1 MQKPVSGNPL
11 KDAIPLDVEDGDEI
25 PHNVARF
32 KPPAPIVSE
41 TPERPIVRIHLLG
54 SMRATTFVGAD
65 VLPRGRKA
73 RAVLGCLCLAGGA
86 QVPRSR
92 LAAMLWDRV
101 PEFQARA
108 SFRQAFRELIVALG
122 PLAEELIS
130 SDRETVSLH
139 TNLCWIDALA
149 VLGPAAEHLHRS
161 DLATLCSGELLEGL
175 DNLSVSFD
183 QWLIGERSRFT
194 ERLRSLLEADLKQ
207 AHRTNRDASE
217 RADIARRLIRF
228 DPSHEGASRILMRA
242 LADMGERAQALRE
255 YARLREVLKRTLDV
269 EPSRESHALYEVIA
283 MVGREER
290 EREREPYVAPRQ
302 KRQKAPPP
310 APARTRLRIGV
321 LPFLATR
328 AAEDD
333 SLAFSLSQ
341 EIAAALARFRWFD
354 VIAPVTLMRGTTGT
368 AANDDMLRSSDLDYV
383 VDGALAGS
391 RQGYQISVR
400 LLDLTRYATPV
411 WSDRFELGA
420 DELHKV
426 DEMVTAKIV
435 GRIDPVIL
443 FIEGQPKRRENH
455 GAAALLMRA
464 MPLLYSME
472 RARFEEAGRLIK
484 RALEIDP
491 DDTMA
496 LAWAA
501 YWEMWHVGQG
511 WTPDPGATLG
521 VAEGYCL
528 RAMKLEPDNA
538 EALGIYA
545 HTLAWKKEFD
555 AALYYFDRS
564 LRLNPNLAYVW
575 ALAAATYAYV
585 GDWRMAQKRLERYR
599 ELAPFDPYYGFF
611 ETIYA
616 IAYMIEG
623 DYEQV
628 IAFGTRVIK
637 ANPDFTAGYKPVI
650 AALGLLGR
658 IEEAKPYLE
667 TLLKLEPNFTIA
679 HFREVYPLRNENDR
693 ERYAEGLRLA
703 GVPEG

>member
-1 MQKPVSGNPL
+1 MQKQISSAEL
-11 KDAIPLDVEDGDEI
+11 KNVVALETGRISEI
-25 PHNVARF
+25 HSQ
-32 KPPAPIVSE
+32 PIS
-41 TPERPIVRIHLLG
+41 RPIVRIHLLG
-54 SMRATTFVGAD
+54 SLRATTYVGEN

-73 RAVLGCLCLAGGA
+73 RAILGCLCLAAGA
-86 QVPRSR
+86 RIPRSR
-92 LAAMLWDRV
+92 LAATLWDRV
-101 PEFQARA
+101 PDFQGRA

-122 PLAEELIS
+122 PLADELIS
-130 SDRETVSLH
+130 SDRETVSLN

-149 VLGPAAEHLHRS
+149 VLAPSPENAHRS

-194 ERLRSLLEADLKQ
+194 EKLRALLEAELRQ
-207 AHRTNRDASE
+207 AHRSNPDASE

-228 DPSHEGASRILMRA
+228 DPTHEGAARILMRA

-255 YARLREVLKRTLDV
+255 YARLREALKRSLDV
-269 EPSRESHALYEVIA
+269 DPSRETHALYEVIA

-290 EREREPYVAPRQ
+290 GEKEKSEPDYAVLRQ
-302 KRQKAPPP
+302 KRPKAPVP
-310 APARTRLRIGV
+310 APIRTRLRVGV

-328 AAEDD
+328 STHDD
-333 SLAFSLSQ
+333 GLAFSLSQ

-354 VIAPVTLMRGTTGT
+354 VIAPVTLMRGQT
-368 AANDDMLRSSDLDYV
+368 AAGASDDPLRSSDLDYV
-383 VDGALAGS
+383 VDGALSGNGK
-391 RQGYQISVR
+391 QYQISVR
-400 LLDLTRYATPV
+400 LLDLTRYASPV
-411 WSDRFELGA
+411 WSDRFELRT

-455 GAAALLMRA
+455 GATGHLLRA
-464 MPLLYSME
+464 IPMIYSME
-472 RARFEEAGRLIK
+472 RAKFEEAGRLIK
-484 RALEIDP
+484 RALVIDP
-491 DDTMA
+491 NDAMA

-511 WTPDPGATLG
+511 WTSDPVATLAI
-521 VAEGYCL
+521 AEGYCL
-528 RAMKLEPDNA
+528 RAMKIDPDNA
-538 EALGIYA
+538 EALGIFA
-545 HTLAWKKEFD
+545 HTLAWKKEFEP
-555 AALYYFDRS
+555 ALYYFDRS

-575 ALAAATYAYV
+575 ALNAATCAYI
-585 GDWRMAQKRLERYR
+585 GDWQTALRRLERYR

-628 IAFGTRVIK
+628 ITFGRRVIK
-637 ANPDFTAGYKPVI
+637 ANPEFTAGYKPVI

-658 IEEAKPYLE
+658 IDEAKPHLE
-667 TLLKLEPNFTIA
+667 RLLALEPTFTIA
-679 HFREVYPLRNENDR
+679 HFCEVYPLRNENDR
-693 ERYAEGLRLA
+693 ERYCEGLRLA
-703 GVPEG
+703 GVPER

>member
-1 MQKPVSGNPL
+1 MQKQISGAEL
-11 KDAIPLDVEDGDEI
+11 KNVVALETNRIGETRDRAI
-25 PHNVARF
+25 
-32 KPPAPIVSE
+32 S
-41 TPERPIVRIHLLG
+41 RPIVRIHLLG
-54 SMRATTFVGAD
+54 TLRATTYVGEN

-73 RAVLGCLCLAGGA
+73 RAILGCLCLAGGA
-86 QVPRSR
+86 RVPRSR
-92 LAAMLWDRV
+92 LAATLWDRV
-101 PEFQARA
+101 PDFQGRA

-122 PLAEELIS
+122 PLADELIS
-130 SDRETVSLH
+130 SDRETVSLK

-149 VLGPAAEHLHRS
+149 VLAPSPENAHRS

-175 DNLSVSFD
+175 ENLSVSFD

-194 ERLRSLLEADLKQ
+194 ERLRALLEAELRQ
-207 AHRTNRDASE
+207 AHRSNPDATE

-228 DPSHEGASRILMRA
+228 DPTHEGASRILMRA

-255 YARLREVLKRTLDV
+255 YARCREALKRSLDV
-269 EPSRESHALYEVIA
+269 EPSRETHALYEVIA
-283 MVGREER
+283 MFGREER
-290 EREREPYVAPRQ
+290 GEKDRSEPDYAVSRQ
-302 KRQKAPPP
+302 KRPKAPVP
-310 APARTRLRIGV
+310 APVRTRLRVGV

-328 AAEDD
+328 STDDD

-354 VIAPVTLMRGTTGT
+354 VIAPVTLMRGQSATV
-368 AANDDMLRSSDLDYV
+368 ANDDPLRSSDLDYV
-383 VDGALAGS
+383 VDGALTGD
-391 RQGYQISVR
+391 RKRYQISVR
-400 LLDLTRYATPV
+400 LLDLTRYASPV
-411 WSDRFELGA
+411 WSDRFELGT

-443 FIEGQPKRRENH
+443 FIEGQPKRRENN
-455 GAAALLMRA
+455 GATGHLLRA
-464 MPLLYSME
+464 IPMIYSME
-472 RARFEEAGRLIK
+472 RSKFEEAGRLIK
-484 RALEIDP
+484 RALVIDP
-491 DDTMA
+491 NDAMA

-511 WTPDPGATLG
+511 WTDDPVETLG
-521 VAEGYCL
+521 IAEGYCL
-528 RAMKLEPDNA
+528 RAMKIDPDNA

-545 HTLAWKKEFD
+545 HTLAWKKEFEP
-555 AALYYFDRS
+555 ALYYFDRS

-575 ALAAATYAYV
+575 ALNAATYAYI
-585 GDWRMAQKRLERYR
+585 GDWQMALKRLERYR

-628 IAFGTRVIK
+628 ITVGRRVIK
-637 ANPDFTAGYKPVI
+637 SNPEFTNGYKPVI

-658 IEEAKPYLE
+658 SEEAKPYLA
-667 TLLKLEPNFTIA
+667 TLLSLEPNFTIA

-693 ERYAEGLRLA
+693 DRYMEGLRLA
-703 GVPEG
+703 GVAEG

>member
-1 MQKPVSGNPL
+1 MQKLVSRNPL
-11 KDAIPLDVEDGDEI
+11 KGAVPLDDEEL
-25 PHNVARF
+25 PHDLSQSL
-32 KPPAPIVSE
+32 PPPPIATQS
-41 TPERPIVRIHLLG
+41 PSRPIVRIHLLG
-54 SMRATTFVGAD
+54 SMRAMTFVGD
-65 VLPRGRKA
+65 NVLPRGRKA
-73 RAVLGCLCLAGGA
+73 RAVLGCLCLAAGTR
-86 QVPRSR
+86 VPRGR

-101 PEFQARA
+101 PDFQARA
-108 SFRQAFRELIVALG
+108 SFRQAFRELTVALG
-122 PLAEELIS
+122 PLADELIS
-130 SDRETVSLH
+130 SDRETVRLDI
-139 TNLCWIDALA
+139 NLCWIDALA
-149 VLGPAAEHLHRS
+149 VLGPSAEHLHRS
-161 DLATLCSGELLEGL
+161 DLASLCSGELLEGL
-175 DNLSVSFD
+175 DNLSPSFD
-183 QWLIGERSRFT
+183 QWMIGERSRFT

-228 DPSHEGASRILMRA
+228 DPSHEGAARILMRA

-269 EPSRESHALYEVIA
+269 EPSRETHALYEVIA

-290 EREREPYVAPRQ
+290 EREREDPYVAPRQ
-302 KRQKAPPP
+302 KKPKALPP
-310 APARTRLRIGV
+310 APARTRLRVGV

-328 AAEDD
+328 SIEDD

-354 VIAPVTLMRGTTGT
+354 VIAPVTLMRRPSAST
-368 AANDDMLRSSDLDYV
+368 NDDMLRSSDLDYV
-383 VDGALAGS
+383 VDGALAGTGNS
-391 RQGYQISVR
+391 YQISVR

-455 GAAALLMRA
+455 GAAGLLMRA
-464 MPLLYSME
+464 MPLIYSME
-472 RARFEEAGRLIK
+472 RVNFEEAGRLIK

-491 DDTMA
+491 NDTMA

-501 YWEMWHVGQG
+501 YWEIWRVGQG
-511 WTPDPGATLG
+511 WAGDPNATLAI
-521 VAEGYCL
+521 AEGYCL

-575 ALAAATYAYV
+575 ALNAAIYAYI
-585 GDWRMAQKRLERYR
+585 GDWQMALKRLERYR

-628 IAFGTRVIK
+628 IAFGSRVIK
-637 ANPDFTAGYKPVI
+637 TNPDFTAGYKPVI

-658 IEEAKPYLE
+658 LDEAKPYLE
-667 TLLKLEPNFTIA
+667 TLLRLEPNFTVA
-679 HFREVYPLRNENDR
+679 HFRRVYPLRNDTDR
-693 ERYAEGLRLA
+693 ERYMEGLRLA

>member
-1 MQKPVSGNPL
+1 MQKRVSRAELRNVV
-11 KDAIPLDVEDGDEI
+11 ALDTGRIDEI
-25 PHNVARF
+25 HDRS
-32 KPPAPIVSE
+32 IG
-41 TPERPIVRIHLLG
+41 RPIVRIHLLG
-54 SMRATTFVGAD
+54 SMRGTTYVGEN

-73 RAVLGCLCLAGGA
+73 RAILGCLCLAAGA
-86 QVPRSR
+86 RIPRSR
-92 LAAMLWDRV
+92 LAATLWDRV
-101 PEFQARA
+101 PDFQGRA
-108 SFRQAFRELIVALG
+108 SFRQAFRELIVSLG
-122 PLAEELIS
+122 PLADELIS
-130 SDRETVSLH
+130 SDRETVRLN

-149 VLGPAAEHLHRS
+149 VLAPSPENAHRS

-194 ERLRSLLEADLKQ
+194 ERLRALLEAELKQ
-207 AHRTNRDASE
+207 AHRSNPDAGE

-228 DPSHEGASRILMRA
+228 DPTHEGACRILMRA

-255 YARLREVLKRTLDV
+255 YARCREVLKGSLDV
-269 EPSRESHALYEVIA
+269 EPSRETHALYEVIA
-283 MVGREER
+283 MFGREER
-290 EREREPYVAPRQ
+290 GEKEKGDPDYAVARQ
-302 KRQKAPPP
+302 RRPKAPVP
-310 APARTRLRIGV
+310 APVRTRLRVGV

-328 AAEDD
+328 STDDD

-354 VIAPVTLMRGTTGT
+354 VIAPVTLMRGQT
-368 AANDDMLRSSDLDYV
+368 ATVANDDPLRSSDLDYV
-383 VDGALAGS
+383 VDGALSGNGK
-391 RQGYQISVR
+391 QYQISVR
-400 LLDLTRYATPV
+400 LLDLTRYASPV
-411 WSDRFELGA
+411 WSDRFELQT

-455 GAAALLMRA
+455 GATGLLLRA
-464 MPLLYSME
+464 IPMIYSME

-491 DDTMA
+491 NDAMA

-511 WTPDPGATLG
+511 WTADPVATLAI
-521 VAEGYCL
+521 AEGYCL
-528 RAMKLEPDNA
+528 RAMKIDPDNA

-545 HTLAWKKEFD
+545 HTLAWKKEFEP
-555 AALYYFDRS
+555 ALYYFDRS

-575 ALAAATYAYV
+575 ALNALTHAYI
-585 GDWRMAQKRLERYR
+585 GDWQMALKRLERYR
-599 ELAPFDPYYGFF
+599 ELAPFDPHFGFF
-611 ETIYA
+611 ETVYP

-623 DYEQV
+623 EYEQV
-628 IAFGTRVIK
+628 VSVGRRVIK
-637 ANPDFTAGYKPVI
+637 ANPEFTAAYKPVI

-658 IEEAKPYLE
+658 IDEAKPHLE
-667 TLLKLEPNFTIA
+667 RLLALEPNFTIA
-679 HFREVYPLRNENDR
+679 HFREVYPLRNDNDR
-693 ERYAEGLRLA
+693 DRYCEGLRLA
-703 GVPEG
+703 GVPER

>member
-1 MQKPVSGNPL
+1 VSS
-11 KDAIPLDVEDGDEI
+11 
-25 PHNVARF
+25 
-32 KPPAPIVSE
+32 API
-41 TPERPIVRIHLLG
+41 PAHAPARPIVRIHLLG
-54 SMRATTFVGAD
+54 SMRATTFVGGN

-73 RAVLGCLCLAGGA
+73 RAVLGCLCLAAGTR
-86 QVPRSR
+86 VPRSR

-101 PEFQARA
+101 PDFQARA

-122 PLAEELIS
+122 PLADELIS
-130 SDRETVSLH
+130 SDRETVWLD

-149 VLGPAAEHLHRS
+149 VLGPSAEHLHRS

-175 DNLSVSFD
+175 DNLSISFD

-255 YARLREVLKRTLDV
+255 YSRLREVLKRTLDV

-290 EREREPYVAPRQ
+290 EREREHAYVAPRQ
-302 KRQKAPPP
+302 KRHKAPAQ
-310 APARTRLRIGV
+310 APVRTRLRVGV

-328 AAEDD
+328 SMEDD
-333 SLAFSLSQ
+333 SMAFSLSQ

-354 VIAPVTLMRGTTGT
+354 VIAPVTLMRRPTGG
-368 AANDDMLRSSDLDYV
+368 AANDDVLRSSDLDYV
-383 VDGALAGS
+383 VDGALSGTGH
-391 RQGYQISVR
+391 GYQISVR

-411 WSDRFELGA
+411 WSDRFELGT

-455 GAAALLMRA
+455 GATGLLLRA
-464 MPLLYSME
+464 MPMVYSME
-472 RARFEEAGRLIK
+472 QAKFEEAGRLIK

-491 DDTMA
+491 NDTMA

-511 WTPDPGATLG
+511 WTPDPVATLAT
-521 VAEGYCL
+521 AEGYCL

-575 ALAAATYAYV
+575 ALAAATHAYI
-585 GDWRMAQKRLERYR
+585 GDWQMALKRLERYR

-628 IAFGTRVIK
+628 ITFGTRVIK
-637 ANPDFTAGYKPVI
+637 ANPEFTAGYKPVI

-658 IEEAKPYLE
+658 IDEARPYLE
-667 TLLKLEPNFTIA
+667 TLVKLEPNFTVA
-679 HFREVYPLRNENDR
+679 HFREVYPLRNDNDR
-693 ERYAEGLRLA
+693 ERYMEGLRLA
-703 GVPEG
+703 GVPEA

>member
-1 MQKPVSGNPL
+1 MQKLVSGNPL
-11 KDAIPLDVEDGDEI
+11 KDAVPLDDADDEL
-25 PHNVARF
+25 PQDLSQSL
-32 KPPAPIVSE
+32 PPAPIAMHS
-41 TPERPIVRIHLLG
+41 PSRPLVRIHLLG
-54 SMRATTFVGAD
+54 SMRATTFVGD
-65 VLPRGRKA
+65 NVLPRGRKA
-73 RAVLGCLCLAGGA
+73 RAVLGCLCLAAGTR
-86 QVPRSR
+86 VPRGR

-101 PEFQARA
+101 PDFQARA
-108 SFRQAFRELIVALG
+108 SFRQAFRELTVALG
-122 PLAEELIS
+122 PLADELIS
-130 SDRETVSLH
+130 SDRETVRLD

-149 VLGPAAEHLHRS
+149 VLGPSAEHLHRS
-161 DLATLCSGELLEGL
+161 DLASLCSGELLDGL
-175 DNLSVSFD
+175 DNLSPSFD
-183 QWLIGERSRFT
+183 QWMIGERSRFT

-228 DPSHEGASRILMRA
+228 DPSHEGAARILMRA

-269 EPSRESHALYEVIA
+269 EPSRETHALYEVIA

-290 EREREPYVAPRQ
+290 EREREDPYVAPRQ
-302 KRQKAPPP
+302 KKPKALPPTP
-310 APARTRLRIGV
+310 PRTRLRVGV

-328 AAEDD
+328 SSEDD

-354 VIAPVTLMRGTTGT
+354 VIAPVTLMRRPT
-368 AANDDMLRSSDLDYV
+368 AAASDDALRSSDLDYV
-383 VDGALAGS
+383 VDGALAGGGE
-391 RQGYQISVR
+391 GYQISVR
-400 LLDLTRYATPV
+400 LLDLTRYASPV
-411 WSDRFELGA
+411 WSDRFELGT
-420 DELHKV
+420 DELHRV
-426 DEMVTAKIV
+426 DEIVTAKIV

-455 GAAALLMRA
+455 GAAGLLMRA
-464 MPLLYSME
+464 MPLIYSME
-472 RARFEEAGRLIK
+472 QAKFEEAGRLIK

-501 YWEMWHVGQG
+501 YWEIWRVGQG
-511 WTPDPGATLG
+511 WAGDPNATLAT
-521 VAEGYCL
+521 AEGYCL

-545 HTLAWKKEFD
+545 HILAWKKEFD

-575 ALAAATYAYV
+575 ALNAATYAYI
-585 GDWRMAQKRLERYR
+585 GDWQMALKRLERYR

-628 IAFGTRVIK
+628 ITFGTRVIK

-658 IEEAKPYLE
+658 LDEAKSYLE

-679 HFREVYPLRNENDR
+679 HFRQVYPLRNDNDR
-693 ERYAEGLRLA
+693 ERYAEGLRVA

>member
-1 MQKPVSGNPL
+1 MQKLVTGNPL
-11 KDAIPLDVEDGDEI
+11 KGAVPLDVDDAGEI
-25 PHNVARF
+25 SAPVTP
-32 KPPAPIVSE
+32 PPAIPAQG
-41 TPERPIVRIHLLG
+41 PARPIVRIHLLG
-54 SMRATTFVGAD
+54 SMRATTFVGVN

-73 RAVLGCLCLAGGA
+73 RAVLGCLCLAAGTR
-86 QVPRSR
+86 VPRSR

-101 PEFQARA
+101 PDFQARA

-122 PLAEELIS
+122 PLADELIS
-130 SDRETVSLH
+130 SDRETVRLD

-149 VLGPAAEHLHRS
+149 VLGPSAEHLHRS

-207 AHRTNRDASE
+207 AHRTNRDATE

-255 YARLREVLKRTLDV
+255 YTRLREVLKRTLDV
-269 EPSRESHALYEVIA
+269 EPSRETHALYEVIA

-290 EREREPYVAPRQ
+290 EKDRGQEYAAPRQ
-302 KRQKAPPP
+302 RKQKAAAP
-310 APARTRLRIGV
+310 APVRTRLRVGV

-328 AAEDD
+328 SVEDD

-354 VIAPVTLMRGTTGT
+354 VIAPVTLMRGPTGA
-368 AANDDMLRSSDLDYV
+368 AANDDVLRSSDLDYV
-383 VDGALAGS
+383 VDGALSGS
-391 RQGYQISVR
+391 GQVYQISVR

-411 WSDRFELGA
+411 WSDRFELGT

-455 GAAALLMRA
+455 GAAGLLMRA
-464 MPLLYSME
+464 MPLIYSME
-472 RARFEEAGRLIK
+472 RANFEEAGRLIK

-491 DDTMA
+491 NDTMA

-501 YWEMWHVGQG
+501 YWEIWRVGQG
-511 WTPDPGATLG
+511 WAAEPNATLAT
-521 VAEGYCL
+521 AESYCL
-528 RAMKLEPDNA
+528 RAMKFEPDNA

-545 HTLAWKKEFD
+545 HILAWKKEFD

-575 ALAAATYAYV
+575 ALNAATYAYI
-585 GDWRMAQKRLERYR
+585 GDWQKALKLLERYR

-658 IEEAKPYLE
+658 IDEAKPYLE

-703 GVPEG
+703 GVAEG